1 MLHVVCTVLIA
12 LWLGLGVSGPW
23 TGQVASTP
31 EEHTLDDNALAIAWI
46 DDVRL
51 LVLAPQRVS
60 LLRLEAGR
68 QQELASVELPGPFLP
83 VRKNAG
89 MIALAA
95 ESRDAWV
102 LTNSMARAVLVGVE
116 QDRLVLGATADAIPW
131 PGLPGGIR
139 YREGTNVL
147 QGVVPEENPQR
158 LIGLAPGRSDI
169 AVDDDGELLA
179 LAPGAA
185 HVEEGIRVG
194 PVLAGLGSDDI
205 IASSADPPGDHDTL
219 VLVHRDGDE
228 WTTRRCLTVS
238 GAVTALAARLAAG
251 RAHVACACSLPGGT
265 AWTLLTFDV
274 DIESR

>member
-1 MLHVVCTVLIA
+1 MLHVVCSALIA
-12 LWLGLGVSGPW
+12 LWLALGVSGPW
-23 TGQVASTP
+23 IGRVASTP
-31 EEHTLDDNALAIAWI
+31 EEHPLDNNALAVAWI

-60 LLRLEAGR
+60 LLRLEPGQ

-83 VRKNAG
+83 VRKDAG
-89 MIALAA
+89 MIALAE
-95 ESRDAWV
+95 ESHDAWV
-102 LTNSMARAVLVGVE
+102 LTNSVTRAVLVGVE
-116 QDRLVLGATADAIPW
+116 QDRLVLRATAGAIPW

-147 QGVVPEENPQR
+147 QGVIPEEDPQR

-169 AVDDDGELLA
+169 AVDDDGELLV
-179 LAPGAA
+179 LAPGSARA
-185 HVEEGIRVG
+185 VEGVRVG
-194 PVLAGLGSDDI
+194 PVLAGLGSEDI
-205 IASSADPPGDHDTL
+205 IASSADPPGDHDDL
-219 VLVHRDGDE
+219 ILVHRDGDQ

-265 AWTLLTFDV
+265 AWTLLTFDLA
-274 DIESR
+274 IESR